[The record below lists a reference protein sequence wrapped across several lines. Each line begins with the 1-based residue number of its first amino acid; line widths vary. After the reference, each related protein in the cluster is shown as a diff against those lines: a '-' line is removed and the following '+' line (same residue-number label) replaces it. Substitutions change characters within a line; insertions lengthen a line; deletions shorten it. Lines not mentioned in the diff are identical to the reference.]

1 MSLTPPL
8 QKLEFALAVARE
20 LHFGKAARRLNISQ
34 PYLSRT
40 IQEYE
45 GELRF
50 ALFRRNRRQVEVT
63 EAGRVFLSHASHM
76 LAELNTGYSRAVEE
90 ARIVSRQNASSFV
103 IGYSAFV
110 PPHLRC
116 QIRSIQRVRFPAL
129 HLELRAASPVEACES
144 IVSGVF
150 RAGVML
156 APLDRDDLAYL
167 PLRSDRLHVIFPRAH
182 PPNGASEIALAD
194 LSTWPLIVPCSEKMH
209 PSLRHWLLEQCAQA
223 GFKPNIVEEVSSADN
238 VFDFVQD
245 GVGIAILPG
254 EACEGLPPDLHSSP
268 ITNLESLELVLA
280 YRREAP
286 WQVQKVVAEIANSL
300 RHLQHRTKI
309 FAHAHGSPRRPVVP
323 IASRRPRT
331 NNWRAS
337 KTA

>member
-8 QKLEFALAVARE
+8 QKLVFALAVARE

-50 ALFRRNRRQVEVT
+50 ALFRRDRRQVEVT
-63 EAGRVFLSHASHM
+63 EAGRVFLSHAGHM
-76 LAELNTGYSRAVEE
+76 LAELNTAYSRAVEE

-110 PPHLRC
+110 PPPLRC

-144 IVSGVF
+144 IASGVF
-150 RAGVML
+150 QAGVML
-156 APLDRDDLAYL
+156 APLDRDDLAYV
-167 PLRSDRLHVIFPRAH
+167 PLRTDRLHVVSPRIH
-182 PPNGASEIALAD
+182 PSNSAGEIALAD
-194 LSTWPLIVPCSEKMH
+194 LKTQPLIVPCSETAH
-209 PSLRHWLLEQCAQA
+209 PGLRRWLLEQCAA
-223 GFKPNIVEEVSSADN
+223 TGFTPNIVEEVASADN
-238 VFDFVQD
+238 VFDLVQD

-254 EACEGLPPDLHSSP
+254 EACAGLSPDLQSSP

-286 WQVQKVVAEIANSL
+286 WRVQKVVAEISNSL
-300 RHLQHRTKI
+300 RHLEHRTKI
-309 FAHAHGSPRRPVVP
+309 FTHAHGSPRRTVVP

-337 KTA
+337 KSA